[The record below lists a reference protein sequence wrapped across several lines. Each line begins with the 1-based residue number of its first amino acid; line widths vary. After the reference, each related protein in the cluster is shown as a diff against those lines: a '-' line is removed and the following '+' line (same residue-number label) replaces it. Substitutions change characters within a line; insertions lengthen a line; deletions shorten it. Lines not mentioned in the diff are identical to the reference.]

1 MVNSGRRLSP
11 GGVRDS
17 WPKPVGDAAKSKPLS
32 PHAAST
38 VVVQDSRKRTIFDA
52 FVLVLGF
59 RNPALACSNTVI
71 HNYIAIV
78 MLDGRLVC
86 GHSAA
91 P

>member
-1 MVNSGRRLSP
+1 MLRSERHAAGDVTAICDMP
-11 GGVRDS
+11 
-17 WPKPVGDAAKSKPLS
+17 DAAAELP
-32 PHAAST
+32 PHAAA
-38 VVVQDSRKRTIFDA
+38 VAEHDSRKRTIFDA